1 MTDSSNMETR
11 GGEIALKCLNG
22 TMNWK
27 SEPHRQEERNHEG
40 EELKRRGGEDGE
52 EASFDEIH
60 VLATNDKNYVGQ

>member
-1 MTDSSNMETR
+1 
-11 GGEIALKCLNG
+11 
-22 TMNWK
+22 MNWK

-60 VLATNDKNYVGQ
+60 VLATNDKSYVGQ